1 MAKEHSLC
9 DFKRK
14 DEREEK
20 PQMKPTSEILE
31 RMNKNSGEHPDGI
44 YTRLYRY
51 LLREDIY
58 MTAYK
63 NLYANN
69 GAGTKGVDNDTA
81 DGFSVEYVQQII
93 SELKAQEY
101 EPKPVKRTYIKK
113 KSGKLRPLGIPSFK
127 DKLIQDAVRQILE
140 SIYEP
145 TFSDFSHGFRP
156 NRSCHTA
163 LQQAS
168 KYFRGT
174 KWFIEGD
181 IKGCFDNIDHNVLLS
196 LISKKVKD
204 SKIVNLIGKFLKAG
218 YIENWEYHKT
228 YSGTPQGGILSP
240 ILANIYLHELD
251 KKVEL
256 LRENFSEP
264 NPKSRSLVY
273 GRAIREIN
281 KLRKRYG
288 ELTDDLQKKSL
299 LKEIHRL
306 ETEKRKLPY
315 KKATGKK
322 IVYVRYADDFLI
334 GVSGS
339 REDCEK
345 IKKELTAF
353 ISESLKLEL
362 SDEKT
367 KITHSSENARFLG
380 YDINVRRNNQTKRKA
395 NGTVQRTLNQSVELL
410 VPMERIEKF
419 MYDREIVVQGKDGSL
434 IPWQRGAMAGLS
446 DLEVL
451 DTYNSQTRGIC
462 NYYSMAS
469 NFSKLTYFVYLM
481 EYSCLKTLAK
491 KHKTR
496 ISAIKKM
503 YKFGHSWGIPYETK
517 SGKNRMMI
525 IKFSDLKKGAVY
537 HNADT
542 IAHHVHFNNS
552 NALEDRLRANKCELC
567 GTVDIPL
574 EIHHINKL
582 KNLSGKEQWEKAM
595 IARKRKT
602 LVVCQNCH
610 KSIHHSS

>member
-1 MAKEHSLC
+1 
-9 DFKRK
+9 
-14 DEREEK
+14 
-20 PQMKPTSEILE
+20 MKPTSEILE

-93 SELKAQEY
+93 SELKVQEY
-101 EPKPVKRTYIKK
+101 NPKPVKRTYIKK

-145 TFSDFSHGFRP
+145 IFSNFSHGFRP

-163 LQQAS
+163 LQQMS

-181 IKGCFDNIDHNVLLS
+181 IKGCFDNIDHTILLNLLS
-196 LISKKVKD
+196 KKIKD
-204 SKIVNLIGKFLKAG
+204 SKFVMLIGKFLKAG

-251 KKVEL
+251 KKVEEMRQKFAVPAEHPHTL
-256 LRENFSEP
+256 I
-264 NPKSRSLVY
+264 Y
-273 GRAIREIN
+273 GRKCREISN
-281 KLRKRYG
+281 AKKQYG
-288 ELTDDLQKKSL
+288 KCTDNVQKKAL
-299 LKEIHRL
+299 LKQIQKLKVEL
-306 ETEKRKLPY
+306 CKLPY
-315 KKATGKK
+315 KDQSDKK
-322 IVYVRYADDFLI
+322 IAYVRYADDFMI
-334 GVSGS
+334 AINGNKEEAE
-339 REDCEK
+339 R
-345 IKKELTAF
+345 IKQE
-353 ISESLKLEL
+353 LKLFLSEHLNLTL

-367 KITHSSENARFLG
+367 KVIHSSENARFLG
-380 YDINVRRNNQTKRKA
+380 YDVNVRRNAQTKRTST
-395 NGTVQRTLNQSVELL
+395 GTVRRTMNQSVELL

-419 MYDREIVVQGKDGSL
+419 MYDREIVIQSKDGSL

-462 NYYSMAS
+462 NYYSLAS
-469 NFSKLTYFVYLM
+469 NFNKLTYFVYLM

-503 YKFGHSWGIPYETK
+503 YKLGHSWGIPYETK
-517 SGKNRMMI
+517 SGKKRMMI

-542 IAHHVHFNNS
+542 IIHHVHFNNS
-552 NALEDRLRANKCELC
+552 NALENRLRANKCELC
-567 GTVDIPL
+567 GATDVPL

-610 KSIHHSS
+610 KAIHHSS